1 MRSKLLWFALALVAV
16 LGLSS
21 AASGRVQSLITGDQ
35 IAPHSINTKHLVDHT
50 IQQHDLSVA
59 LVKSLRGQTGAT
71 GAAGATGAKGDS
83 GATGATGA
91 TGAQGPKG
99 ATGPAGA
106 PGAKGSTGAAGAA
119 GPKGDT
125 GAAGPQGA
133 QGPPGLSRVS
143 ADGPYPSLTQLS
155 DYPGGRANSTLAWS
169 GDAGATLYQSWV
181 RCATGK
187 AAIGG
192 GFSHADEGPAAYK
205 GLQIVTSEPAQID
218 AHGNIVSLTGT
229 GDFTPIAGDPA
240 GSFRP
245 NGWLVEGF
253 NNNVDKSLVV
263 RPWVICANVN

>member
-1 MRSKLLWFALALVAV
+1 MRSKLLWFVLALVAV
-16 LGLSS
+16 LGLTS
-21 AASGRVQSLITGDQ
+21 AASGHVRSMITGDQ
-35 IAPHSINTKHLVDHT
+35 IAPHSINSKHMVDHT
-50 IQQHDLSVA
+50 LQAHDLSVA

-71 GAAGATGAKGDS
+71 GAAGAKGD
-83 GATGATGA
+83 TGA

-99 ATGPAGA
+99 DTGATGAQGA
-106 PGAKGSTGAAGAA
+106 RGSTGATGATGA
-119 GPKGDT
+119 LGPKGDT
-125 GAAGPQGA
+125 GAAGTTGATGATGPQGA
-133 QGPPGLSRVS
+133 PGLSHVS

-181 RCATGK
+181 RCATSK

-218 AHGNIVSLTGT
+218 AHGNVVSVSG
-229 GDFTPIAGDPA
+229 GGGFTPIAGDPA

-253 NNNVDKSLVV
+253 NNNVGGKLVV
-263 RPWVICANVN
+263 RPWVICAAVN